1 MQRTLSLALALATAV
16 LVTAG
21 GPARAQMK
29 LARSVFGNGGAP
41 ASGATMAV
49 NSTVGQ
55 NAIGLSLAPSMYVC
69 HGFWCGGLLGVS
81 GVGDDPIGTTPA
93 PHEFAFGL
101 PAPNPTRGMASFE
114 LSLPAAGAVRLLVV
128 DVTGRLVSV
137 AQDGRMEAGHHSIT
151 WSGRDADGQAL
162 AKGVY
167 YARLEVDGK
176 VAGRRS
182 IVLVR

>member
-1 MQRTLSLALALATAV
+1 MQRKFLALALVGAALVAV
-16 LVTAG
+16 AAPAG
-21 GPARAQMK
+21 AQMK
-29 LARSVFGNGGAP
+29 LQRSVFGNGGQP
-41 ASGATMAV
+41 AAGATMTC

-55 NAIGLSLAPSMYVC
+55 SAIGLSLAPSMYVC

-81 GVGDDPIGTTPA
+81 GVGDGPVDGGPGA
-93 PHEFAFGL
+93 SEFAFGL

-114 LSLPAAGAVRLLVV
+114 LSLPAPGQVRLLVV

-137 AQDGRMEAGHHSIT
+137 AQDGHMEAGRHSLS
-151 WSGRDADGQAL
+151 WSGRSQDGQAL

-176 VAGRRS
+176 VFGRRS

>member
-1 MQRTLSLALALATAV
+1 MQRRILLSLALATAV
-16 LVTAG
+16 LVAAG
-21 GPARAQMK
+21 GPAGAQMN

-41 ASGATMAV
+41 ATGATMAV
-49 NSTVGQ
+49 NSTIGQ
-55 NAIGLSLAPSMYVC
+55 NAIGLSLSPSMYVC

-81 GVGDDPIGTTPA
+81 AVGDDPIGTTPGA
-93 PHEFAFGL
+93 SEFAFGL

-137 AQDGRMEAGHHSIT
+137 AQDGRLEAGRHSIS

-162 AKGVY
+162 ARGVY
-167 YARLEVDGK
+167 YARLEVDGR